1 MRSSNEADGYTRM
14 KRVVDIVISVVCLI
28 LLSPLMIL
36 IMGLIK
42 VTSRGPIIYVQP
54 RVGKR
59 GELFDLYKFRSMVFN
74 AHELGN
80 YQTKINDERITQV
93 GKILRRHSLDEL
105 PQLLNVLRGE
115 MSIVGPRP
123 DTPMQKQRYT
133 RADWEKRI
141 AVTPGLTGLAQATKR
156 SLASH
161 EERLKLDLEYID
173 QQNLLLDLK
182 IIFLTIS
189 KLRGQGSN

>member
-93 GKILRRHSLDEL
+93 GKILR
-105 PQLLNVLRGE
+105 
-115 MSIVGPRP
+115 P